1 VVPVG
6 VSCSS
11 LVLEERVGSLLVDV
25 SVVDV
30 DGVVELAT
38 DEEESV
44 RLALVAGDEV
54 SLRVVLELGLLLDE

>member
-11 LVLEERVGSLLVDV
+11 LVLEERVGSLVVDV

-30 DGVVELAT
+30 DGEVDLAT
-38 DEEESV
+38 DEDESV
-44 RLALVAGDEV
+44 RLERVAGDEV
-54 SLRVVLELGLLLDE
+54 SLLVVLELGVLLDE